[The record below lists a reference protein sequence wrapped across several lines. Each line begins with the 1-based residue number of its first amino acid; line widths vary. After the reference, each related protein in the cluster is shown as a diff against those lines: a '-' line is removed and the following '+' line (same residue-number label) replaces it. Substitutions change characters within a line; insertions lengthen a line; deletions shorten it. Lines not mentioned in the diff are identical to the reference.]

1 VRFDAFD
8 QGNRHIRANHAAC
21 MCLDSKPSST
31 ADYAYLCDRHEVAG
45 IANSF
50 PTPNAVLVDVGFDT
64 ILEAKVDMV
73 AGTEVFAKYVL

>member
-1 VRFDAFD
+1 
-8 QGNRHIRANHAAC
+8 